1 MKKPAIA
8 PGAVNLRRAYFEC
21 RHGQLHVRT
30 AFPSSG
36 GFDERTPLLC
46 LHQSPLSSRSFL
58 ALLPELGTDR
68 SVYALDT
75 PGCGESD
82 PPAARTAPPA
92 IADYA
97 AAVGEF
103 LDALRLREVDV
114 LGHHTGAAV
123 AAELAITR
131 PAQVRRLVLVSPP
144 VHTTQERDAFDAQ
157 PWPLP
162 PAADGS
168 HVQREWQRSV
178 AARGPGMTLEQLAA
192 EFADKLHNGPNACLG
207 MGATQHW
214 PAALRLKLVR
224 QPALVLRPKDEL
236 WEASGRARPLMPGAE
251 WQDLPD
257 CGAGLFT
264 VAAAPIAAR
273 VRSFLDR

>member
-1 MKKPAIA
+1 MKQPAIA

-46 LHQSPLSSRSFL
+46 LHQSPLSSRSFV

-75 PGCGESD
+75 PGYGESD
-82 PPAARTAPPA
+82 PPAPRAAPPA

-97 AAVGEF
+97 ASVGEF

-123 AAELAITR
+123 AAELAIAR

-144 VHTTQERDAFDAQ
+144 VHTTQERGAFDAQ

-162 PAADGS
+162 SAADGS
-168 HVQREWQRSV
+168 HLQREWQRSV
-178 AARGPGMTLEQLAA
+178 ASRGPGMTLEQLAA
-192 EFADKLHNGPNACLG
+192 EFADKLHNGPHACLG
-207 MGATQHW
+207 MRATQHW

-264 VAAAPIAAR
+264 VATAPIAAR
-273 VRSFLDR
+273 VRKFLDR